1 MVMVVFFFK
10 IEVLMKSLVLMIHGG
25 INIEKNSVAN
35 QDESDGQNV
44 CWNLAGIHSIG
55 HNLHPALKSCHL
67 ET

>member
-1 MVMVVFFFK
+1 MVIVVFFHY
-10 IEVLMKSLVLMIHGG
+10 IEVLMKSVVLMIMVVTVKR
-25 INIEKNSVAN
+25 IVLIF

-44 CWNLAGIHSIG
+44 CWNLAGIDSIG

>member
-1 MVMVVFFFK
+1 MVIVVFFHY
-10 IEVLMKSLVLMIHGG
+10 IDLLMKSVVLMIMAVTVKR
-25 INIEKNSVAN
+25 IVLIF

-44 CWNLAGIHSIG
+44 CWNLAGIDSIG

>member
-1 MVMVVFFFK
+1 
-10 IEVLMKSLVLMIHGG
+10 MKSLVLMIHGG

-44 CWNLAGIHSIG
+44 CWNLAGIDSIG